1 MNASTTNAAII
12 APPPDGIWEQTAPPL
27 EIVTPAPQEELLPK
41 TLSGLFDEA
50 FDLYK
55 RHFTTLALSVAVIFL
70 PALLCFHA
78 AAVWLRPLALLADSR
93 DESVSNWAGFQ
104 VFVGG
109 LGIGALLLLSLLAAS
124 GPATLLVAELYQGRT
139 ISVREAYRR
148 AGPYLVRLVLNGVV
162 TLLGAAC
169 IAAITLFAGAFL
181 FGLTTLALA
190 NEVLGPLL
198 AVSGIVF
205 LMLLPYLAA
214 CLLTAYYFLLAP
226 ALTILEKLPLGG
238 LTERNTLLILRPH
251 WRRAWLAAIFLPL
264 VTIGLQIL
272 IYFAAQSLLAVFHL
286 SPSYEFVAQ
295 SGITALAWFL
305 LQPYWIIFLTLLY
318 FDCRVRRE
326 GIDVTRMADAAGL
339 PHPTGPIPG
348 SPALSVPLTVYNISY
363 NNGVQTPVPMQPTL
377 PTYAGQSGVFYVP
390 QGSAAPAPGRR
401 PK

>member
-12 APPPDGIWEQTAPPL
+12 APPEGIWEQSAPLL
-27 EIVTPAPQEELLPK
+27 ELVPPAPQEELLPK

-55 RHFTTLALSVAVIFL
+55 RHFTTLALCVAVIFL

-78 AAVWLRPLALLADSR
+78 AAVWLRPLELLADSH
-93 DESVSNWAGFQ
+93 DETVSNWAGFQ
-104 VFVGG
+104 VFFGG
-109 LGIGALLLLSLLAAS
+109 LGMAAFLLLALLAAS
-124 GPATLLVAELYQGRT
+124 GPATVAVAELYQGRT
-139 ISVREAYRR
+139 ISIREAYRR
-148 AGPYLVRLVLNGVV
+148 AGSYLVRLVLHGIV
-162 TLLGAAC
+162 TLLGGAC

-181 FGLTTLALA
+181 FGLTTLALG
-190 NEVLGPLL
+190 NEVLAPLL

-205 LMLLPYLAA
+205 LMLLPYLSA
-214 CLLTAYYFLLAP
+214 CLLTAWYFLLAP

-238 LTERNTLLILRPH
+238 LTERNTLLIRRPH

-272 IYFAAQSLLAVFHL
+272 IYYAAQSLLAIFHL
-286 SPSYEFVAQ
+286 SPSFEFVAQ
-295 SGITALAWFL
+295 SGITALSGFL

-318 FDCRVRRE
+318 FDCRIRRE

-390 QGSAAPAPGRR
+390 QGSAAPAPERR